1 MNHLYHFI
9 FLNTAKPYII
19 SSSPTQLHQQLGAT
33 VQLYCR
39 AKGTPEPEVIWSK
52 NGIPLVNSKRVTI
65 ALDKESVEIRDLQ
78 RSDGGIYTCI
88 FTNSMGAVS
97 QRIDLIVEGLFERH
111 FSSHIGLSLSSCSLF
126 GCNINQNRHSKDRRH
141 SINNHIAWHSINNH
155 IAYIWMKC
163 FLH

>member
-1 MNHLYHFI
+1 MYIYSETLHHFELSTNKFSPPI
-9 FLNTAKPYII
+9 TAKPYII

-33 VQLYCR
+33 VQLFCR
-39 AKGTPEPEVIWSK
+39 AKGTPEPEVVWSK

-97 QRIDLIVEGLFERH
+97 QRIDLIVEGLWKTF
-111 FSSHIGLSLSSCSLF
+111 
-126 GCNINQNRHSKDRRH
+126 QQ
-141 SINNHIAWHSINNH
+141 
-155 IAYIWMKC
+155 M
-163 FLH
+163 